1 MAHAWKA
8 CWVQALEGSNPSSSA
23 SQPRDL
29 TRNSSSW
36 LDSTGRTYVPHN
48 HPATC
53 HPHWWLEQR
62 SAQAQS
68 PSRRLGQRRGP
79 PATDAFKWL
88 GDCRMVVCEL
98 CRRLRVGELAERSEE
113 RRVGKECGWRVA

>member
-1 MAHAWKA
+1 
-8 CWVQALEGSNPSSSA
+8 
-23 SQPRDL
+23 
-29 TRNSSSW
+29 
-36 LDSTGRTYVPHN
+36 
-48 HPATC
+48 
-53 HPHWWLEQR
+53 LEQR

-98 CRRLRVGELAERSEE
+98 CRRLRVGELAECQWQPVVAEMLTLDNTATSSQSRSDSIP
-113 RRVGKECGWRVA
+113 GAPL